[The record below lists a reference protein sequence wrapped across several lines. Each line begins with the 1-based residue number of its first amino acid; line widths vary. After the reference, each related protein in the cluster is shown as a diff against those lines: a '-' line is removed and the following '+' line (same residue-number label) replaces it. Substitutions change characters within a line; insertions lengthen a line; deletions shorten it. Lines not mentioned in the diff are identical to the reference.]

1 MQTKSE
7 IIDCVRSGW
16 LEGMVYGP
24 SAASTMTSS
33 QIFSGPARHNSV
45 DDFFII
51 PPLSCLVLLKNFGNI
66 PLNAP
71 YLILRFK
78 FVAVHT

>member
-1 MQTKSE
+1 
-7 IIDCVRSGW
+7 
-16 LEGMVYGP
+16 
-24 SAASTMTSS
+24 MTSS

-45 DDFFII
+45 DDFCII
-51 PPLSCLVLLKNFGNI
+51 PPLSYLVLLKNFGNI